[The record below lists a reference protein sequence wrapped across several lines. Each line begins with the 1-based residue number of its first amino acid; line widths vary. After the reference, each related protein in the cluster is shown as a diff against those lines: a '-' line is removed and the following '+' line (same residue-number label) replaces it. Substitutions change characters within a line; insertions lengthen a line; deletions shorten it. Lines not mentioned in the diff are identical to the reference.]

1 MTTGNHIKS
10 KKAYLVSL
18 KHKLKRHLQLQSAS
32 ANQVDRRW
40 LNGFMAAGFHSG
52 LISLSELKL
61 EYMKA
66 YRNAYGERMTEAQE
80 QQLERRL
87 TKLCQMDWCT
97 KNTVRFIWV
106 VPDAQ
111 LYSDWSANAKRQ
123 AAFATQRVQ
132 SWWTTK
138 SAHFEWELTRL
149 WVLKVL
155 LKFSSPRIPLSQL

>member
-1 MTTGNHIKS
+1 MAIIATFVTTPPSFSEPFQATLSNSQMPTDMHTKS

-18 KHKLKRHLQLQSAS
+18 KHKLKKHLQLQSAS

-66 YRNAYGERMTEAQE
+66 HRHAYGERMTEAQE

-87 TKLCQMDWCT
+87 TKLC
-97 KNTVRFIWV
+97 RF
-106 VPDAQ
+106 
-111 LYSDWSANAKRQ
+111 
-123 AAFATQRVQ
+123 
-132 SWWTTK
+132 
-138 SAHFEWELTRL
+138 
-149 WVLKVL
+149 
-155 LKFSSPRIPLSQL
+155 